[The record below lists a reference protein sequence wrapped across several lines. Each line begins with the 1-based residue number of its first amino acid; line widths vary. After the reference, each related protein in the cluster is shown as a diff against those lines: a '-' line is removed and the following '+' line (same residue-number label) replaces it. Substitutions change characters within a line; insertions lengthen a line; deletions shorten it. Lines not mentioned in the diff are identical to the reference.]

1 MSPCLCDWE
10 GEQDL
15 FANKGYAQQYTG
27 TCVVVHITD
36 QYAKYQ
42 I

>member
-1 MSPCLCDWE
+1 MSVRLCDWE

-15 FANKGYAQQYTG
+15 FANKVCVQQCTG
-27 TCVVVHITD
+27 TCVLVQVTD
-36 QYAKYQ
+36 QAAKCH

>member
-15 FANKGYAQQYTG
+15 FANKGCARQCTG
-27 TCVVVHITD
+27 TCVLVHITD
-36 QYAKYQ
+36 QDAKYK